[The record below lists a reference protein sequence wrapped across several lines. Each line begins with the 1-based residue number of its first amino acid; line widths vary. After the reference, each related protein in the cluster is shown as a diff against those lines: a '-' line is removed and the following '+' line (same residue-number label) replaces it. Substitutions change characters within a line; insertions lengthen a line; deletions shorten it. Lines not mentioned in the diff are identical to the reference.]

1 MYIIAITPTETFTAD
16 VTTLTLYN
24 SQGKPVTKGFLR
36 IMAAMWN
43 KNIVALE
50 RVDYNG
56 NVLSSWCSKKC
67 RMFA

>member
-16 VTTLTLYN
+16 ATTMTLYN
-24 SQGKPVTKGFLR
+24 SQGKPVVKGFLR

-50 RVDYNG
+50 KYDNG
-56 NVLSSWCSKKC
+56 NLVQSWCSKKC
-67 RMFA
+67 GMFA